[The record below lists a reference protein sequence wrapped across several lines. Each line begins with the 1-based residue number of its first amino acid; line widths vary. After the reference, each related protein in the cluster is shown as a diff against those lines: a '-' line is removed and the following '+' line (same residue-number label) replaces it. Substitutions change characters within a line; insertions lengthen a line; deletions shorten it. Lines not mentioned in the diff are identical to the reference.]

1 MASVVRVRINESAVR
16 RVVDGSTRGMLT
28 RYGVR
33 VANRAASLTRSR
45 RVASAIESRV
55 EIGPGRREVRVGTFK
70 PGIGLALWEHEG
82 TRPHSIGSSVF
93 IEGVGWRFIGR
104 SRRGRGRIHPGTKRH
119 PFLTDAMRG
128 VQVT

>member
-1 MASVVRVRINESAVR
+1 MPVSVHINESAVR
-16 RVVDGSTRGMLT
+16 RVVDESTRGMLE

-33 VANRAASLTRSR
+33 VANRAAGLTRSR

-55 EIGPGRREVRVGTFK
+55 GIGPTGREVTVGTFQ

-93 IEGVGWRFIGR
+93 IEGVGWRFIGK
-104 SRRGRGRIHPGTKRH
+104 SRRGRGRIHPGTRPH
-119 PFLTDAMRG
+119 RFLVEAMRG